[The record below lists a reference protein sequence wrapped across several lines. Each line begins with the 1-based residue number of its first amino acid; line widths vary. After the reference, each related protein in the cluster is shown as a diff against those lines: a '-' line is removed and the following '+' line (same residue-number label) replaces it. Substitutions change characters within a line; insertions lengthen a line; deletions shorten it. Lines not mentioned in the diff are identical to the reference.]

1 MFLGEFC
8 HFLDEKGRLILPSKF
23 RDALAD
29 GVVITVGMEKCL
41 FVIPKTEW
49 PRWEDKIRSLPLAKK
64 DARKFSRFFFAGAS
78 EEDITRQGRILI
90 PGNLREYAN
99 LNKEVVIVGVSD
111 RLEIWSKENWEAY
124 QKEAESS
131 YSDIAEE
138 LLI

>member
-1 MFLGEFC
+1 MFLGEFQ
-8 HFLDEKGRLILPSKF
+8 HSLDEKGRVILPSKF
-23 RDALAD
+23 RDGLAD

-49 PRWEDKIRSLPLAKK
+49 PQWEDKIRSLPLAKK

-78 EEDITRQGRILI
+78 EENITKQGRILI
-90 PGNLREYAN
+90 PNNLREYAD
-99 LNKEVVIVGVSD
+99 LSKDVVIIGVSD
-111 RLEIWSKENWEAY
+111 RLEVWDKDNWETY

>member
-1 MFLGEFC
+1 VFLGEFC